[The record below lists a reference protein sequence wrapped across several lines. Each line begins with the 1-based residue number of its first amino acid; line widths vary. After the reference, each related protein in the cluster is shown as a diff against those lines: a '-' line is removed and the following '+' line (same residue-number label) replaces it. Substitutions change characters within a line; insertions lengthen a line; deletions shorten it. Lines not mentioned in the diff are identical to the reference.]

1 MDAVGTAEDPHAVA
15 LKVDN
20 GLAEMGLTVCADDE
34 DLRQTLRC
42 ILQVLYALQELHKY
56 CLAAPYNR
64 HDTWKAQ
71 RASWWVSMLPN
82 VFPRNLGRG
91 SELIHQLV
99 SPRKDGCVW
108 VKAGSEVKEVAHE
121 GLVPF
126 CVEQVFTIPSSSLDH
141 ASLGLSEPAESRI
154 VSYLEYSPGRPVIV
168 GVPGPRPAYFIILV
182 SSSRKTSSLLTHHQP
197 VFQVKA
203 HKAPQQPPK
212 IPVIS
217 WEGQQP
223 S

>member
-1 MDAVGTAEDPHAVA
+1 M
-15 LKVDN
+15 
-20 GLAEMGLTVCADDE
+20 
-34 DLRQTLRC
+34 
-42 ILQVLYALQELHKY
+42 
-56 CLAAPYNR
+56 
-64 HDTWKAQ
+64 
-71 RASWWVSMLPN
+71 
-82 VFPRNLGRG
+82 
-91 SELIHQLV
+91 
-99 SPRKDGCVW
+99 W
-108 VKAGSEVKEVAHE
+108 VKAGPEVKEVAHE

-223 S
+223 SEDPGPDPCCRFEHTAAHCLLVCGIKNTRPLVVVGIVINNDMIDIISISGDLIKRVCLDGLSSTQQ